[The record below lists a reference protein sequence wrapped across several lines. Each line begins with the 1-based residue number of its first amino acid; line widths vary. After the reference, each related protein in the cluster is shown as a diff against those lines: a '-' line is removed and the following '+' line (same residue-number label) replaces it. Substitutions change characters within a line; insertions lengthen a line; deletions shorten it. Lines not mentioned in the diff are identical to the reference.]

1 MCICCISASL
11 CCKTLIKLLSL
22 VQLLTDFIHFFSS
35 CVWRSFTRRLGM
47 SNMWA
52 EFIGKHF
59 VISFEGY
66 IIVCIHKRSLM
77 VVLMR
82 LPVGIILI
90 LMIVLSVI
98 WLFLVILI
106 FFFPEALIISTATPI
121 SIAAFMPG
129 SIRDQSFNFP
139 LLHSLFLHHIFVTW
153 IHHSHHSLVFFH
165 CLHYSFHV
173 FIAH

>member
-1 MCICCISASL
+1 
-11 CCKTLIKLLSL
+11 
-22 VQLLTDFIHFFSS
+22 
-35 CVWRSFTRRLGM
+35 M

-90 LMIVLSVI
+90 VMIVLSVI

-129 SIRDQSFNFP
+129 SVRD
-139 LLHSLFLHHIFVTW
+139 
-153 IHHSHHSLVFFH
+153 
-165 CLHYSFHV
+165 
-173 FIAH
+173 